1 MKLLKEPRHLRYS
14 YRVLVTFGLGLLSLF
29 MSVLR
34 PSTKNSQETPTTLR
48 VDVDLVNLLCTA
60 QSKQGQLINDLN
72 QEDFLVKEDGVK
84 QVITHFS
91 REVTLPLTLAIL
103 IDTSPSVQNVLTL
116 EQQTAVEF
124 LRAILGNNDL
134 AMLMNFDRRVSLIQ
148 DFTDSIR
155 LLEKAI
161 YAVAIGGGTSV
172 HDAVFLACDEKL
184 KQETGRK
191 AIVLISD
198 GGDTTSKLK
207 IQDAI
212 EAAQRADTIIYSISN
227 RVGGF
232 FRGSTGSPRTLKKYA
247 RATGG
252 TAFFP
257 KKPQSFKKAFD
268 AIEEQLRNQYL
279 LSYQS
284 SNRSRDGAYRS
295 IKITLPK
302 RKRLRVKAR
311 KGYYAPPS

>member
-1 MKLLKEPRHLRYS
+1 
-14 YRVLVTFGLGLLSLF
+14 
-29 MSVLR
+29 
-34 PSTKNSQETPTTLR
+34 
-48 VDVDLVNLLCTA
+48 
-60 QSKQGQLINDLN
+60 
-72 QEDFLVKEDGVK
+72 
-84 QVITHFS
+84 
-91 REVTLPLTLAIL
+91 
-103 IDTSPSVQNVLTL
+103 
-116 EQQTAVEF
+116 
-124 LRAILGNNDL
+124 
-134 AMLMNFDRRVSLIQ
+134 MNFDRSVSLIQ

-161 YAVAIGGGTSV
+161 YRVAIGGGTSV

-232 FRGSTGSPRTLKKYA
+232 FLGRTGRTGSPRTLKKYA

-257 KKPQSFKKAFD
+257 NKPQNFKKAFD

-284 SNRSRDGAYRS
+284 SNRAREGAYRS

-302 RKRLRVKAR
+302 RKGLRVKAR
-311 KGYYAPPS
+311 KGYYAPTS

>member
-1 MKLLKEPRHLRYS
+1 MKLLKEPRYLRYS
-14 YRVLVTFGLGLLSLF
+14 CPVLVTFGIGLLSLF
-29 MSVLR
+29 VSVLR
-34 PSTKNSQETPTTLR
+34 PSTQDTQGTPTTLR
-48 VDVDLVNLLCTA
+48 VDVNLVNLFCTV
-60 QSKQGQLINDLN
+60 QSKQGQLINDLH

-84 QVITHFS
+84 QSITHFS
-91 REVTLPLTLAIL
+91 KEVTLPLTLAIL
-103 IDTSPSVQNVLTL
+103 IDTSPSVQNVLAL
-116 EQQTAVEF
+116 EQQTAVKF
-124 LRAILGNNDL
+124 LRAVLGNGDL
-134 AMLMNFDRRVSLIQ
+134 AMLMNFNRRVSLIQ

-161 YAVAIGGGTSV
+161 YGVTIGGGTSV

-232 FRGSTGSPRTLKKYA
+232 YLGRTGSPRTLKKYA
-247 RATGG
+247 RTTGG

-257 KKPQSFKKAFD
+257 NKPQSFKKAFD
-268 AIEEQLRNQYL
+268 AIEAQLRNQYL

-284 SNRSRDGAYRS
+284 SNRAREGAYRS

-302 RKRLRVKAR
+302 KKGLRVKAR
-311 KGYYAPPS
+311 KGYYAPTS